1 MPRRIVLILLSLTGT
16 CCIVPLVLLGFV
28 DTNQL
33 DELNTPNPQSV
44 DSRARML
51 PRRKALDFEHDPTKD
66 DLFDLNMQIE
76 ELENI
81 KSSVRNEL
89 RELDGKRWE
98 LMKEVTS
105 HSELIAKLR
114 KEVAVTKKEL
124 GNAKND
130 VAKAGQ
136 GAAVKSTTTQP
147 PIVILPQLQNAISNN
162 VPPPLSKQDQPA
174 TGTGSSCS
182 FHNCFDFSF
191 CPLIRKFD
199 MHVYNTKENIN
210 VMGTLPNEDDV
221 NNWLVELQRK
231 RLLASNP
238 SSACLHVLVVGKVED
253 GKAAEAKLKEL
264 QYWRGNGVNH
274 LIIEHPSV
282 FESQLH
288 KVDTGRAIVATAH
301 NLHLRKNFDVFSV
314 PTTTNADG
322 KFREHLPPLLS
333 ISRQKLLYFHGE
345 CRTGKSMEHLQP
357 TVDGLLQ
364 LKEHI
369 VDVDIKVSCEKVD
382 VLYPAGDNE
391 CNLCGSQVDRFAHLA
406 SSKFAMIPE
415 MSGMLMLV
423 RIIEALRS
431 GSVPVIVGTDLP
443 LPFDDKID
451 WKLAVLRI
459 PSGHFTQIHLILRSI
474 EEYDMQR
481 FHLQGRFLYETYF
494 RSPQQIMS
502 TVLAVVQSQT
512 MHPAPAIAG
521 ASFPSVK
528 QKNKLSAS
536 NYISMPSSQWRH
548 NYTQHPYNLWNK
560 PPGPFYAYPNS
571 PRDPVPTS
579 GTQYISM
586 TEAELKQLPPHIV
599 LAGGITGPYFEDYL
613 LGNVPSEQ
621 FTVVML
627 TYQRNTVMVEAVE
640 RLSGL
645 PHLHKVIVVWNNP
658 EDISSI
664 TMPNIDVP
672 VEVEVC
678 VYVCVYVCVCACV
691 CVYMSEYACV

>member
-1 MPRRIVLILLSLTGT
+1 MLILLSLTGT
-16 CCIVPLVLLGFV
+16 CCVVPLILLGFV
-28 DTNQL
+28 DTNQN
-33 DELNTPNPQSV
+33 ELNTPNPQLV

-114 KEVAVTKKEL
+114 KEIAVAKKEL

-136 GAAVKSTTTQP
+136 GTALKSTTTQP
-147 PIVILPQLQNAISNN
+147 PIIILPQLQNGISNQ
-162 VPPPLSKQDQPA
+162 VAPSLSKPGQPISTSA
-174 TGTGSSCS
+174 GSSCS
-182 FHNCFDFSF
+182 FHNCFDFSY

-199 MHVYNTKENIN
+199 IHVYNTKENIN
-210 VMGTLPNEDDV
+210 IIGTMPNEDDV
-221 NNWLVELQRK
+221 TNWLVELQNK
-231 RLLASNP
+231 NLLTSDP
-238 SSACLHVLVVGKVED
+238 SSACLHVLVIGKVED
-253 GKAAEAKLKEL
+253 GKAAETKLKEL
-264 QYWRGNGVNH
+264 QYWRGSGVNH

-282 FESQLH
+282 LESQLH
-288 KVDTGRAIVATAH
+288 KVDTGRAIVASAH
-301 NLHLRKNFDVFSV
+301 HPHLRRNFDVFSA
-314 PTTTNADG
+314 PTTTHADG
-322 KFREHLPPLLS
+322 KFREHLPLMRS

-345 CRTGKSMEHLQP
+345 CRTGKSTEYLQP
-357 TVDGLLQ
+357 IVDGLLQ

-369 VDVDIKVSCEKVD
+369 IDVDIKVSCKKVD
-382 VLYPAGDNE
+382 AFYPAGDNE
-391 CNLCGSQVDRFAHLA
+391 CNLCGGQMERFALLA
-406 SSKFAMIPE
+406 GAKFAMIPK
-415 MSGMLMLV
+415 MPGILMFV

-431 GSVPVIVGTDLP
+431 GSVPVIIGTDLA

-474 EEYDMQR
+474 GEYDMQR

-521 ASFPSVK
+521 ASLPSLK
-528 QKNKLSAS
+528 QKNKISAS

-571 PRDPVPTS
+571 PKDPMPIS
-579 GTQYISM
+579 GTQYESM

-613 LGNVPSEQ
+613 LGNVPNEQ

-645 PHLHKVIVVWNNP
+645 PHLHKVIVVWNNA

-664 TMPNIDVP
+664 TIPNIDVP
-672 VEVEVC
+672 VEVEF
-678 VYVCVYVCVCACV
+678 VYA
-691 CVYMSEYACV
+691 